1 MNALLSSPVLSWL
14 LSYLFNALWQI
25 PLIFAAAW
33 FAARMLRRTHPRVE
47 HRVWVAA
54 LLLQIALPAC
64 SLHIGSLWASM
75 WVTLRSLT
83 FFWKQPSVIRGAETT
98 IFFGPGVVG
107 GKSLHLPPS
116 LLAGVPLAYVCCA
129 LYFAG
134 RIAWGLVETRT
145 LARSATR
152 LTLTGDTALR
162 CSQYCRRFGIT
173 DPPPEIAASPRVIG
187 PITVG
192 FRRGLLLLPSAFL
205 ETIAPRDLDAVL
217 AHELAHIRRRDFT
230 KNVLYGLVSLPVAW
244 HPLLWRT
251 RARIAESRE
260 LVCDAI
266 AADAIAGRRQY
277 AQSLLRLA
285 SMLAGRPAV
294 PTLHAIGIL
303 SFNEDRNALERRV
316 MTLTHQPA
324 PMNTTRRIVV
334 ATACSVLAL
343 ATCTSALA
351 LHTEVSALTPSA
363 ENQASGPAASTKI
376 HVKSR
381 IMQGQRI
388 SGDNPVYP
396 PKARAKKIEGAVVI
410 DTTIGKDGGIEN
422 LRVVKSPDPSLAES
436 ALKAVRTWRYHPY
449 LLNGEPVEVETTVNV
464 IYSHCGSEAN
474 CKKLLDEMPDS

>member
-1 MNALLSSPVLSWL
+1 VNALLSSPVLSWL

-25 PLIFAAAW
+25 PLLFAAAW
-33 FAARMLRRTHPRVE
+33 LATRMLRRAHPRVE

-64 SLHIGSLWASM
+64 SLHIGTLWASM

-98 IFFGPGVVG
+98 IFFGPGVAG
-107 GKSLHLPPS
+107 GNSLHLPPG
-116 LLAGVPLAYVCCA
+116 LLAGVALAYACCV

-162 CSQYCRRFGIT
+162 CSRYCRRLGIT
-173 DPPPEIAASPRVIG
+173 APLPEIAASPRVIG

-192 FRRGLLLLPSAFL
+192 FRRGLLLLPPAFL

-217 AHELAHIRRRDFT
+217 AHELAHIQRRDFA
-230 KNVLYGLVSLPVAW
+230 KNVLYGLVSLPVVW

-260 LVCDAI
+260 LICDAV
-266 AADAIAGRRQY
+266 AAEALAGRKQY

-285 SMLAGRPAV
+285 SMLACRPTI

-303 SFNEDRNALERRV
+303 SFNGDRNILERRV
-316 MTLTHQPA
+316 MTLAHKSA

-351 LHTEVSALTPSA
+351 LHTDISGLAPDAQQSAPQSIHVSAK
-363 ENQASGPAASTKI
+363 EMSGN
-376 HVKSR
+376 
-381 IMQGQRI
+381 RI
-388 SGDNPVYP
+388 SGNNPTYP
-396 PKARAKKIEGAVVI
+396 PEERKKKIQGTVVLDVTVSKEGV
-410 DTTIGKDGGIEN
+410 IEN
-422 LRVVKSPDPSLAES
+422 LRVVKSPVESLSKS
-436 ALKAVRTWRYHPY
+436 ALDAVRTWRYRPY
-449 LLNGEPVEVETTVNV
+449 LLNGEPIAVETTVNV
-464 IYSHCGSEAN
+464 TYCLEP
-474 CKKLLDEMPDS
+474 CKLPPGEWHRTP

>member
-25 PLIFAAAW
+25 PLLFAAAW
-33 FAARMLRRTHPRVE
+33 LATRMLRRAHPRVE

-64 SLHIGSLWASM
+64 SLHIGTLWASM

-83 FFWKQPSVIRGAETT
+83 FYWKQPSVIRGAETT
-98 IFFGPGVVG
+98 IFFGPGVAG
-107 GKSLHLPPS
+107 GNSLHLPPG
-116 LLAGVPLAYVCCA
+116 LLAGVALAYACCV

-162 CSQYCRRFGIT
+162 CSRYCRRLGIT
-173 DPPPEIAASPRVIG
+173 APPPEIAASPRVIG

-205 ETIAPRDLDAVL
+205 ETITPRDLDAVL
-217 AHELAHIRRRDFT
+217 AHELAHIQRRDFA
-230 KNVLYGLVSLPVAW
+230 KNVLYGLVSLPVVW

-260 LVCDAI
+260 LVCDAVAADVI
-266 AADAIAGRRQY
+266 AAEAVAGRRQY

-285 SMLAGRPAV
+285 SMLAGRPAI

-303 SFNEDRNALERRV
+303 SLGSDARTFERRI
-316 MTLTHQPA
+316 MILTHKRT
-324 PMNTTRRIVV
+324 PMSATRRFVI
-334 ATACSVLAL
+334 AAACGILAV

-351 LHTEVSALTPSA
+351 LRTDVAALNRA
-363 ENQASGPAASTKI
+363 QENPAAGTTPPTRI
-376 HVKSR
+376 HVKAA
-381 IMQGQRI
+381 IMSGLKI
-388 SGDNPVYP
+388 SGENPTYP
-396 PKARAKKIEGAVVI
+396 KEARAKKIQGTVELALVI
-410 DTTIGKDGGIEN
+410 DKDGLPQGIH
-422 LRVVKSPDPSLAES
+422 VKQSPSELLTKS
-436 ALKAVRTWRYHPY
+436 AIKAVSTWRWRPY
-449 LLNGEPVEVETTVNV
+449 LLNGDPIEVDTTVNV
-464 IYSHCGSEAN
+464 TYNLAG
-474 CKKLLDEMPDS
+474 

>member
-25 PLIFAAAW
+25 PLLFAAAW
-33 FAARMLRRTHPRVE
+33 IATRMLRRAHPRVE

-64 SLHIGSLWASM
+64 SLHIGSLWASI
-75 WVTLRSLT
+75 WVALRSLT
-83 FFWKQPSVIRGAETT
+83 FFWKQPSVIRSAETS
-98 IFFGPGVVG
+98 IFFGPGVAG
-107 GKSLHLPPS
+107 GNSLHLPPG
-116 LLAGVPLAYVCCA
+116 LLAGVALAYVCCV

-145 LARSATR
+145 LDRSATR

-162 CSQYCRRFGIT
+162 CSQYCRRLGIT
-173 DPPPEIAASPRVIG
+173 APPPEIAASPRVIG

-205 ETIAPRDLDAVL
+205 ETITPRDLDAVL
-217 AHELAHIRRRDFT
+217 AHELAHIQRRDFA

-266 AADAIAGRRQY
+266 AADTIAAEAVTGRKQY

-285 SMLAGRPAV
+285 SMLAGRPAI

-303 SFNEDRNALERRV
+303 SLGSDARTFERRV
-316 MTLTHQPA
+316 MTLTHKPA
-324 PMNTTRRIVV
+324 PMNTTRRIV
-334 ATACSVLAL
+334 AAAACSVLAL

-351 LHTEVSALTPSA
+351 LHTDISAL
-363 ENQASGPAASTKI
+363 NPAAESAAPAPL
-376 HVKSR
+376 HVKADV
-381 IMQGQRI
+381 MAGAKI
-388 SGDNPVYP
+388 SGENPTYP
-396 PKARAKKIEGAVVI
+396 PEARAKKIQGRVKLALVI
-410 DTTIGKDGGIEN
+410 DKDGLPQGIH
-422 LRVVKSPDPSLAES
+422 VKQSPSELLTKS
-436 ALKAVRTWRYHPY
+436 AIKAVSTWRWRPY
-449 LLNGEPVEVETTVNV
+449 LLNGNPIEVDTTVNV
-464 IYSHCGSEAN
+464 TYNLAG
-474 CKKLLDEMPDS
+474 